1 MTVRELSDDQLVE
14 LKQRMVDDEIY
25 EVEGRSASYGE
36 LAAAENIPDERVF
49 EHYDGVDFSNDDFL
63 CTAGH
68 DYTYVMHVTETVE
81 STYVITSEVK
91 LSHEDLE
98 RRTEEAR
105 ADGRLR
111 FKAVSD
117 VDIHVEAAYPG
128 KEPETGYVREV
139 EIE

>member
-36 LAAAENIPDERVF
+36 LAAAESIPDERVF
-49 EHYDGVDFSNDDFL
+49 ELYDGVDFSNDDFL

-68 DYTYVMHVTETVE
+68 GYTYVMHVTETVE
-81 STYVITSEVK
+81 STYVITSERK
-91 LSHEDLE
+91 LDHEELE

-105 ADGRLR
+105 VDGRIR

-117 VDIHVEAAYPG
+117 VDIYVEAAYPG
-128 KEPETGYVREV
+128 EEA
-139 EIE
+139 

>member
-25 EVEGRSASYGE
+25 EVEGRGASYGE
-36 LAAAENIPDERVF
+36 LAAAESIPDDRVF
-49 EHYDGVDFSNDDFL
+49 ELYDGVDFSNDDFL

-81 STYVITSEVK
+81 STYVVTSERK
-91 LSHEDLE
+91 MNYEELE
-98 RRTEEAR
+98 RKTEEAR
-105 ADGRLR
+105 AEGRLR

-128 KEPETGYVREV
+128 SEADRHTGGGD
-139 EIE
+139 

>member
-36 LAAAENIPDERVF
+36 LAAAESIPDDRVF
-49 EHYDGVDFSNDDFL
+49 EQYDGVDFSNDDFL
-63 CTAGH
+63 CTSGR

-81 STYVITSEVK
+81 STYVITSEVE
-91 LSHEDLE
+91 LNHEELE
-98 RRTEEAR
+98 RKTEEAR
-105 ADGRLR
+105 AGGRLR

-117 VDIHVEAAYPG
+117 VDIHVETAYPG
-128 KEPETGYVREV
+128 KGA
-139 EIE
+139 

>member
-25 EVEGRSASYGE
+25 EVEGRGASYGE
-36 LAAAENIPDERVF
+36 LAAAESIPDDRVF
-49 EHYDGVDFSNDDFL
+49 ELYDGVDFSNDDFL

-81 STYVITSEVK
+81 STYVVTSERK
-91 LSHEDLE
+91 MNYEELE
-98 RRTEEAR
+98 RKTEEAR
-105 ADGRLR
+105 TEGRLR

-117 VDIHVEAAYPG
+117 VDIHAEAAYPDSEAG
-128 KEPETGYVREV
+128 RHTGGGD
-139 EIE
+139 

>member
-25 EVEGRSASYGE
+25 EVEGRGASYGE
-36 LAAAENIPDERVF
+36 LAAAESIPDERVF
-49 EHYDGVDFSNDDFL
+49 EQYDGVDFSNDDFL
-63 CTAGH
+63 CTEGRE
-68 DYTYVMHVTETVE
+68 YTYVMHVTETVE

-91 LSHEDLE
+91 LTHEELE
-98 RRTEEAR
+98 RKTEEAR
-105 ADGRLR
+105 TEGRLR

-128 KEPETGYVREV
+128 SEAGRHAGGGD
-139 EIE
+139 

>member
-36 LAAAENIPDERVF
+36 LAAAESIPDERVF
-49 EHYDGVDFSNDDFL
+49 ELYDGVDFSNDDFL
-63 CTAGH
+63 CSAGH
-68 DYTYVMHVTETVE
+68 GYTYVMHVTETVE
-81 STYVITSEVK
+81 STCVITSERK
-91 LSHEDLE
+91 LDHEELE
-98 RRTEEAR
+98 RRAEEAR
-105 ADGRLR
+105 VAGRLR

-128 KEPETGYVREV
+128 EEA
-139 EIE
+139 